1 MPKVGRKPQ
10 EKKVPL
16 VSEIFC
22 PNCETV
28 KKSTDFY
35 ASVSVYHASTG
46 RIQFCKDCCI
56 KLSCDKSNT
65 FNINNFIN
73 LLEKIDK
80 PFLKDVL
87 QSAYEESNKDGKN
100 QKANPVQLYFKNIN
114 SLNQYKNLTW
124 KDSIFN
130 YEENKNNKINFNNIN
145 NDGVGYVNIADD
157 FVVTRDMVI
166 KWGNGFEPEQYMMLE
181 DLYQNLFNSYDI
193 DNRSQEEYLKTA
205 CLYQLRNIEAIR
217 EGNAQEASKWGGL
230 FDNYMASG
238 KLKPSQL
245 SESDKMGGVTN
256 FATFFQYIEKSNDFI
271 PTFPDLILD
280 DIDYAIFMFINY
292 NRTLLGLPEISLG
305 EVKNF
310 MTYDYQKGQEIV
322 FAPYIEQITDEQI
335 NEDLIDED
343 VGDVDGI

>member
-1 MPKVGRKPQ
+1 MPKITKKPQ
-10 EKKVPL
+10 TKKIPL
-16 VSEIFC
+16 IAEIFC
-22 PNCETV
+22 PNCETT

-35 ASVSVYHASTG
+35 ASSSVYHASTG
-46 RIQFCKDCCI
+46 RVQYCKDCCLL
-56 KLSCDKSNT
+56 LSCDKDNT
-65 FNINNFIN
+65 FNMNKFLS

-87 QSAYEESNKDGKN
+87 QSAYEESNKDSER

-114 SLNQYKNLTW
+114 SLNQYKKLTW
-124 KDSIFN
+124 KDSVFN
-130 YEENKNNKINFNNIN
+130 YEENKNNKINFDIN
-145 NDGVGYVNIADD
+145 NNNAGYVNIADN
-157 FVVTRDMVI
+157 FVITRDMIV
-166 KWGNGFEPEQYMMLE
+166 KWGNGFEQEQYMMLE

-256 FATFFQYIEKSNDFI
+256 FATFFQYIEKSNDFV

-322 FAPYIEQITDEQI
+322 FTPYIEQITDELI
-335 NEDLIDED
+335 NENMIDED
-343 VGDVDGI
+343 IGDIDGI